1 MGAGVGRSSS
11 GFRLFA
17 SLSGECKMVGN
28 GMGLIAIGPGL
39 ERAFF
44 HRHHSLP
51 LAVKGLTREN
61 KRYIYHSLT
70 VAPLTRLGLVELN
83 LN

>member
-28 GMGLIAIGPGL
+28 GKGLIAIGPGL
-39 ERAFF
+39 ERGFF
-44 HRHHSLP
+44 SQTSQF
-51 LAVKGLTREN
+51 ATGSQVVN
-61 KRYIYHSLT
+61 
-70 VAPLTRLGLVELN
+70 
-83 LN
+83 